1 MKLPV
6 PEFTN
11 PDQALIH
18 RFVQDGGR
26 PMAFDANPMAR
37 ALGTELRAADLQ
49 AGRVTLFTSDRG
61 SAVAGMT
68 LAFEPDPLFIQ
79 GTGVIQGGALTAM
92 LDFAMAFATLAQ
104 MPVGGSCAT
113 VNLNT
118 AFLRPAPQGRYLALG
133 EVERRGR
140 QLAFTHARL
149 LREDGEVLVATA
161 TSTLALMAPDS

>member
-18 RFVQDGGR
+18 RFVQGGER

-49 AGRVTLFTSDRG
+49 AGRV
-61 SAVAGMT
+61 T

>member
-1 MKLPV
+1 MN
-6 PEFTN
+6 FAN

-18 RFVQDGGR
+18 RFIEGSGR
-26 PMAFDANPMAR
+26 PMPFDANPMAR
-37 ALGTELRAADLQ
+37 ALGTELRAADLA
-49 AGRVTLFTSDRG
+49 AGTV
-61 SAVAGMT
+61 T

-104 MPVGGSCAT
+104 LPVGASCAT

-118 AFLRPAPQGRYLALG
+118 AFLRPAPRGRYLAHG

-149 LREDGEVLVATA
+149 VREDDGQTVATA
-161 TSTLALMAPDS
+161 TSTLALAQPNS

>member
-1 MKLPV
+1 MN
-6 PEFTN
+6 FAN

-18 RFVQDGGR
+18 RFIQGGGR
-26 PMAFDANPMAR
+26 PMPFDANPMAR
-37 ALGTELRAADLQ
+37 ALGTELRAADLA
-49 AGRVTLFTSDRG
+49 AGTV
-61 SAVAGMT
+61 T

-104 MPVGGSCAT
+104 LPVGASCAT

-118 AFLRPAPQGRYLALG
+118 AFLRPAPRGRYLAHG

-149 LREDGEVLVATA
+149 VREDDGQTVATA
-161 TSTLALMAPDS
+161 TSTLALAQPNS